1 MKPKHLILLFFVL
14 FLASA
19 TAHADGTMRMKA
31 TFKMG
36 ALIPASALQQAPG
49 QMKMGEP
56 IFSVIEVKGDQEY
69 SDSGLHSVIYDFK
82 TQQITIMDTGSKH
95 YATVYMTDYLAALG
109 ASMPATPNIPPAAKF
124 ILQTIK
130 ANFSSQDLG
139 KSDVVQGVPVAEKE
153 WTLTLTMPAG
163 AVPLPGIAA
172 SAPNGVLTLAKMVAD
187 VWIASP
193 AEVQKHPAL
202 KELMSHSSAMTM
214 LFNPDNLLKVIGD
227 YPGVHDTLAS
237 LLASYE
243 NKPPAVL
250 KIDAQI
256 YLPVMAQLAPMLAA
270 QGHPLPAN
278 VDPNASLAEIAVEA
292 DEISDAPI
300 SASVFQ
306 VPANYT
312 SVPLSEILKPAAPPA
327 KTSAAVAAPGANRE

>member
-1 MKPKHLILLFFVL
+1 MKPKHSIFL
-14 FLASA
+14 FLVLLLAGQ
-19 TAHADGTMRMKA
+19 TTHADGTMRLKA
-31 TFKMG
+31 TFKLG
-36 ALIPASALQQAPG
+36 ALIPASAIHQAPG
-49 QMKMGEP
+49 QMKMGDP

-69 SDSGLHSVIYDFK
+69 SDSGFHSVIYDFK
-82 TQQITIMDTGSKH
+82 TQQITILDPGSKH

-109 ASMPATPNIPPAAKF
+109 NSMPTPPNIPPAAKF

-130 ANFSSQDLG
+130 ANFATQDMG
-139 KSDVVQGVPVAEKE
+139 KTDVVQGIPVAEKE
-153 WTLTLTMPAG
+153 WTLTVTMPAG
-163 AVPLPGIAA
+163 ALPLPGIAA
-172 SAPNGVLTLAKMVAD
+172 SAPNGTLTLAKIVAD

-193 AEVQKHPAL
+193 AEVQRHPAL
-202 KELMSHSSAMTM
+202 KELMSHSSAMTA

-237 LLASYE
+237 MLTSYE

-250 KIDAQI
+250 KMDAQI
-256 YLPVMAQLAPMLAA
+256 YLPVLAQLAPVLAA

-278 VDPNASLAEIAVEA
+278 VDPNASLADIDVQA

-306 VPANYT
+306 VPADYT
-312 SVPLSEILKPAAPPA
+312 SVPLSEILKPATPAP
-327 KTSAAVAAPGANRE
+327 KTSASVAAPGVKTE